1 MALEI
6 TYADVRFKNESD
18 TSGAN
23 SERPA
28 APKEKTSPQQS
39 NDGFPKKLPASL
51 LILLL
56 LLAISSFIAF
66 IIFLQ
71 EYSRLLKEKKNSKEV
86 FHEKW
91 ICEKTNLNV
100 EATTSSTML
109 NWSDDKRHPCLVSI
123 LRGIAFSLCVENDY
137 LVKGIGKSMSTLS
150 SQKQTS
156 PLVLYFN
163 TMNTFKITFLTLH
176 LYFPLPNT
184 GKVCGCCPVNW
195 IISNTSCYFISSEAK
210 TWTES
215 EKNCSGMGAHLVV
228 INTKE
233 EQLLITQKLK
243 KSSYYLGLSDPEAT
257 HQWQWVDQSPYSTSV
272 TFWHHGEPDNHTGPC
287 VLINIRDGS
296 WGWDDASCDV
306 PQKSICELMKIYL

>member
-6 TYADVRFKNESD
+6 TYAEVRFKNESD

-100 EATTSSTML
+100 E
-109 NWSDDKRHPCLVSI
+109 
-123 LRGIAFSLCVENDY
+123 
-137 LVKGIGKSMSTLS
+137 
-150 SQKQTS
+150 
-156 PLVLYFN
+156 
-163 TMNTFKITFLTLH
+163 
-176 LYFPLPNT
+176 